1 MEMLNKL
8 GKWLSQRVIG
18 INYRT
23 KLVMCYVCLGLGY
36 HLILNGKPIG
46 EFTALVA
53 IILGAY
59 ATANVVEVT
68 QARKMAASERSGS
81 SQTTD
86 AEQLHNKD

>member
-1 MEMLNKL
+1 MEMLTNAI
-8 GKWLSQRVIG
+8 KWLSQRIIG

-23 KLVMCYVCLGLGY
+23 KLAMCYVCLGLGY

-68 QARKMAASERSGS
+68 QARKLAA
-81 SQTTD
+81 TD
-86 AEQLHNKD
+86 KLNTDQIEAAEHMQSKD

>member
-1 MEMLNKL
+1 METLNKI
-8 GKWLSQRVIG
+8 GKWLSQRIIG

-23 KLVMCYVCLGLGY
+23 KLAMCYICLGLGY

-53 IILGAY
+53 IVLGAY

-68 QARKMAASERSGS
+68 QARKLAAADKVN
-81 SQTTD
+81 TD
-86 AEQLHNKD
+86 NIELAEHMQHKD